1 MWRASK
7 SGEYF
12 GKRPKTGASRL
23 RRRHRKFRHAAVA
36 SNDLFLRVQGA
47 SVSILG
53 PLMRVPL
60 LRLPRLGL
68 RARLSLGM
76 VAMVLLITLGV
87 VTTALYF
94 VKRDMQAAIAN
105 EEFER
110 ISAIAEAVDQ
120 KFMSRRT
127 LLKSFGDSV

>member
-1 MWRASK
+1 
-7 SGEYF
+7 
-12 GKRPKTGASRL
+12 
-23 RRRHRKFRHAAVA
+23 
-36 SNDLFLRVQGA
+36 
-47 SVSILG
+47 
-53 PLMRVPL
+53 MRIPL
-60 LRLPRLGL
+60 LRLSRLGL

-110 ISAIAEAVDQ
+110 ISAIAEAMDQ
-120 KFMSRRT
+120 KFLSRRT
-127 LLKSFGDSV
+127 LLKSFGDSVEAHQLANTEQLQDFLVQHTSLKDAFASVVFADTNGDLVARLSGTR